1 MYTET
6 MTWPQGKR
14 CAALIT
20 VNLDAEYFWL
30 QLDPAAKEMPKTL
43 SMGQYGMLRGVDR
56 LLDVLAR
63 YQIKATFFCPGKVA
77 EEYPDK
83 LRQIAAAGHE
93 IGCHG
98 YEHENLSLFSAQE
111 QRRRLARA
119 VAAIEAVSGRP
130 CRGFRAPEG
139 DLTLETLAIA
149 KELGMVY
156 SSDLFDDDRP
166 YYLPLARPGEE
177 ILEIP
182 MQWANFDFPYLAFNY
197 RPAFPFGQ
205 GRVSN
210 YTNMLSNWKDEFL
223 GHYNHGLCYV
233 MQLDPQ
239 TIGNPGRTAV
249 LEEFFDYA
257 TAMEGVWFATGS
269 ELHAY
274 CEEALKQ

>member
-6 MTWPQGKR
+6 TTWPQGRR

-30 QLDPAAKEMPKTL
+30 QLDPRAKEMPKTL
-43 SMGQYGMLRGVDR
+43 SLGQYGMLRGVDR
-56 LLDVLAR
+56 LLDVLAH
-63 YQIKATFFCPGKVA
+63 YQLKATFFCPGKVA
-77 EEYPDK
+77 ETYPDK

-98 YEHENLSLFSAQE
+98 YEHENLSLFSPAE
-111 QRRRLARA
+111 QRERLQKA
-119 VAAIEAVSGRP
+119 VAAIERVSGQP
-130 CRGFRAPEG
+130 CAGFRAPEG
-139 DLTLETLAIA
+139 DLTRDTLRIVR
-149 KELGMVY
+149 ELGMTY
-156 SSDLFDDDRP
+156 SSDLYDDDRP
-166 YYLPLARPGEE
+166 YYLPLGGGEE

-205 GRVSN
+205 GRVAC
-210 YTNMLSNWKDEFL
+210 YGNMLSNWKDEFQ

-233 MQLDPQ
+233 MQLCPQ

-249 LEEFFDYA
+249 LEEFLDFA
-257 TAMEGVWFATGS
+257 TAKEGVWFATGS
-269 ELHAY
+269 EMHAY
-274 CEEALKQ
+274 CQTALK

>member
-119 VAAIEAVSGRP
+119 VAAIEAVSGHP

-139 DLTLETLAIA
+139 DLTLE
-149 KELGMVY
+149 
-156 SSDLFDDDRP
+156 
-166 YYLPLARPGEE
+166 
-177 ILEIP
+177 
-182 MQWANFDFPYLAFNY
+182 
-197 RPAFPFGQ
+197 
-205 GRVSN
+205 
-210 YTNMLSNWKDEFL
+210 
-223 GHYNHGLCYV
+223 
-233 MQLDPQ
+233 
-239 TIGNPGRTAV
+239 
-249 LEEFFDYA
+249 
-257 TAMEGVWFATGS
+257 
-269 ELHAY
+269 
-274 CEEALKQ
+274 